1 MAIQLQLQRRNFGL
15 LPFDSTPA
23 DQFHLLQPGDAQ
35 SSSDLLLLQQ
45 YLSQS
50 DLQTLSFLPEMSTDQ
65 IDQFVRLQSERFRV
79 LLQHKINQQIGVLL
93 NQIEARTRVL
103 FQQKDEEIACANMR
117 RIRLEQLLRRLQME
131 NQERKKAVQE
141 NQAMVASLSRALN
154 QIRERLSSCA
164 NDAESNNNINNNRNG
179 EDDAIDYGKN
189 KKRKKKKMMICQ
201 ICNSRI
207 SCVLLLPCRHLCSCK
222 PCESTLDF
230 CPVCN
235 TTKKASIEAV
245 IF

>member
-15 LPFDSTPA
+15 LPSDSTPA
-23 DQFHLLQPGDAQ
+23 DQFHQLFHPNHHPLQPGNAQ
-35 SSSDLLLLQQ
+35 SSSD
-45 YLSQS
+45 
-50 DLQTLSFLPEMSTDQ
+50 DLHTLSFLPEMSTDQ
-65 IDQFVRLQSERFRV
+65 IDRLIRLQSERFRV
-79 LLQHKINQQIGVLL
+79 LLHHKINQEIGVLL
-93 NQIEARTRVL
+93 NQIETRTRVL
-103 FQQKDEEIACANMR
+103 FQQKDEEIANANVR
-117 RIRLEQLLRRLQME
+117 KIHLEQLLTRLQME
-131 NQERKKAVQE
+131 NQERKRAVQE
-141 NQAMVASLSRALN
+141 NQAMVASLSHALN

-164 NDAESNNNINNNRNG
+164 NDAESNNNNNRDG
-179 EDDAIDYGKN
+179 EDDAIDYGK
-189 KKRKKKKMMICQ
+189 KRKTKKMMMICQ

-222 PCESTLDF
+222 PCESTLEF

>member
-1 MAIQLQLQRRNFGL
+1 M
-15 LPFDSTPA
+15 
-23 DQFHLLQPGDAQ
+23 
-35 SSSDLLLLQQ
+35 
-45 YLSQS
+45 
-50 DLQTLSFLPEMSTDQ
+50 
-65 IDQFVRLQSERFRV
+65 
-79 LLQHKINQQIGVLL
+79 
-93 NQIEARTRVL
+93 NQIETRTRVL

-117 RIRLEQLLRRLQME
+117 RMHLEQLLTRLQME
-131 NQERKKAVQE
+131 NQERKKSVQE

-154 QIRERLSSCA
+154 QIREKVSLCA
-164 NDAESNNNINNNRNG
+164 NDAESNNNNNSNNYRNG
-179 EDDAIDYGKN
+179 EDDAIDYGK
-189 KKRKKKKMMICQ
+189 KKKKKKKMMICK
-201 ICNSRI
+201 ICNSRV

>member
-1 MAIQLQLQRRNFGL
+1 M
-15 LPFDSTPA
+15 
-23 DQFHLLQPGDAQ
+23 
-35 SSSDLLLLQQ
+35 
-45 YLSQS
+45 
-50 DLQTLSFLPEMSTDQ
+50 
-65 IDQFVRLQSERFRV
+65 
-79 LLQHKINQQIGVLL
+79 LL
-93 NQIEARTRVL
+93 NQIETRTRVL

-117 RIRLEQLLRRLQME
+117 RIHLEQLLTRLQME
-131 NQERKKAVQE
+131 NQERKKSVQE

-154 QIRERLSSCA
+154 QIREKVSLCA
-164 NDAESNNNINNNRNG
+164 NDAESNNNNNNYRNG
-179 EDDAIDYGKN
+179 EDDAIDYGKT
-189 KKRKKKKMMICQ
+189 KKKKKKMMICK
-201 ICNSRI
+201 ICNSRV